1 VALLAAASVAAAS
14 PVRVNSET
22 RATLTSDYTIEVV
35 VQPHDG
41 DAWTRLA
48 KRLTAD
54 AANWPAIADF
64 NKTDKLTSEKTVRV
78 PFALLR
84 GELQKQTV
92 QALFP
97 EDKETDAG
105 WMHVVVGNSGVEGE
119 SLWNIAEWFTGR
131 GDNYAAIR
139 KANPALA
146 LSTHKGDVVFIPK
159 QLLAAAFGG
168 EREGRDGSKT
178 AEVRKSDDD
187 PIERSSTDANV
198 ADVAAE
204 IPAAGLPSLTYERN
218 APEPFAVYR
227 LQKGEALYS
236 SVAIRFTG
244 RMYSKDVGDV
254 IDRLVQFN
262 AIEDVSK
269 IPTGYAVRIPM
280 SLLLPDYLPPDDP
293 TRLAHEAAK
302 RESAKLARRT
312 RARNLDGV
320 HVILDA
326 GHGGRDVGTFHDGVA
341 ESNYV
346 YDVMCRLKRLLEKK
360 SAATVAATTR
370 SKGDGYAIAEAD
382 QIGDRT
388 DHYVLTSPQYDL
400 DDPVVGVHLRWYL
413 ANSMFRRAIKRGASK
428 EKVVFLSLHAD
439 SLHPALRGAMA
450 YIPAERFVTG
460 SYAKRGD
467 VYLARA
473 EVREHPVVRHEEDE
487 SLLAEGLSRD
497 FAESVIASFQ
507 ANRLQV
513 HPFHP
518 IRDEVVRD
526 GREWVPAVIR
536 YNLVPTR
543 LLLELCNLGNT
554 RDRALM
560 KTRKYRQQVAEAIYE
575 GIVRFYADRE
585 TPAVVASGE
594 SRAASR

>member
-1 VALLAAASVAAAS
+1 VALLAATSVAAAS
-14 PVRVNSET
+14 PVRINSEV
-22 RATLTSDYTIEVV
+22 RASLTSDYTIEVL

-48 KRLTAD
+48 KRVTAD
-54 AANWPAIADF
+54 AANWTAIAQF
-64 NKTDKLTSEKTVRV
+64 NKSAALTSEMTVRV
-78 PFALLR
+78 PFAMLR
-84 GELQKQTV
+84 PELKKQTI
-92 QALFP
+92 QKLFP
-97 EDKETDAG
+97 NDRETDAG
-105 WMHVVVGNSGVEGE
+105 WMHIVVGTVGVEGE

-131 GDNYAAIR
+131 GDNYASIR

-146 LSTHKGDVVFIPK
+146 LSTHKGDIVFIPK
-159 QLLAAAFGG
+159 VLLADAFGG
-168 EREGRDGSKT
+168 EREGRDVSKT

-187 PIERSSTDANV
+187 PDERPSADANV
-198 ADVAAE
+198 ADVAVE
-204 IPAAGLPSLTYERN
+204 IPPAGLPSLTYERN
-218 APEPFAVYR
+218 APEPYAVYR

-244 RMYSKDVGDV
+244 RVYSKDVGDV

-262 AIEDVSK
+262 GIEDVAK

-293 TRLAHEAAK
+293 ARLAQEAAK

-341 ESNYV
+341 ESSYV

-360 SAATVAATTR
+360 SGAAVTATTK
-370 SKGDGYAIAEAD
+370 SKSDGYEVGNAD
-382 QIGDRT
+382 EVGVRS
-388 DHYVLTSPQYDL
+388 DHMVLTSPRYELEDAI
-400 DDPVVGVHLRWYL
+400 VGVHLRWYL
-413 ANSMFRRAIKRGASK
+413 ANSMFRRAMKRGVAK
-428 EKVVFLSLHAD
+428 EKVVFVSLHAD

-460 SYAKRGD
+460 SYAKRDD

-473 EVREHPVVRHEEDE
+473 EVREYPVVRHEEEE
-487 SLLAEGLSRD
+487 SLEAEGLSRD

-507 ANRLQV
+507 ANKLEV

-518 IRDEVVRD
+518 IREEVVRD
-526 GREWVPAVIR
+526 GRQWVPAVIR
-536 YNLVPTR
+536 YNMVPTR
-543 LLLELCNLGNT
+543 ILLELCNLGNP

-560 KTRKYRQQVAEAIYE
+560 KTRKYRQHLAEAIYE
-575 GIVRFYADRE
+575 GIVRFYAERE
-585 TPAVVASGE
+585 APA
-594 SRAASR
+594 AASSRVAAKR